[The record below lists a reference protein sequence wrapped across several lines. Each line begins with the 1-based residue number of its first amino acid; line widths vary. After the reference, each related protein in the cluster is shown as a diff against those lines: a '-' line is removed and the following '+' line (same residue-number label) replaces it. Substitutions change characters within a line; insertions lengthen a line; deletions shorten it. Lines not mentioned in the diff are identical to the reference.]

1 MALKESYMVKTV
13 LGDSD
18 LSLIA
23 DPGQSLLI
31 KNIYIHNPASGY
43 LTLKTEKTTVGYFR
57 VGGALGSHLPFPFQ
71 PAQHSFGFNLKGFV
85 PTTAEYN
92 QVTDQGANDLDQAF
106 ACEDVLAAPA
116 VVPRMTYPQTLRK
129 PPLTILQYLAAKEIF
144 KGYPVAEGETFKL
157 SGAAQAG
164 AIQLVEYEIHE
175 AQDQKSDMENG
186 SKATAYF
193 FLQYGST
200 AAAINATAET
210 IYDTP
215 LTPPEFPNF
224 PYGAVVPA
232 KTTFSLLGILASN
245 SMVVG
250 AAVANYTY
258 TKYLKLIHERET
270 LFDEDQNGILHHGLA
285 ADIIIGL
292 TAIAEGH
299 GLFGSYSDIDTREP
313 FLFPSP
319 LIYGPGDELGIY
331 LSTFKEATG
340 ADISTALQEI
350 ALIAKLA
357 RTE

>member
-1 MALKESYMVKTV
+1 MALKQPYMVKTE
-13 LGDSD
+13 LGDKD

-31 KNIYIHNPASGY
+31 KNVFIHNPASNY
-43 LTLKTEKTTVGYFR
+43 VTLSIDKTTVGYFR
-57 VGGALGSHLPFPFQ
+57 VGGVLGSHLPFPFA
-71 PAQHSFGFNLKGFV
+71 PSKHSVGFNLKGFV
-85 PTTAEYN
+85 PTTVEYN
-92 QVTDQGANDLDQAF
+92 QVTDQGGNDIDQAF
-106 ACEDVLAAPA
+106 ACEDVMAAPA
-116 VVPRMTYPQTLRK
+116 VIPRMTYPQTLIK
-129 PPLTILQYLAAKEIF
+129 PPMTILQYLALKGF
-144 KGYPVAEGETFKL
+144 FTGYPVAEGESFKL

-175 AQDQKSDMENG
+175 PGDQTSDMENG
-186 SKATAYF
+186 SKATEYF

-224 PYGAVVPA
+224 PYDAVVA
-232 KTTFSLLGILASN
+232 SKTAFTILGLLASN

-258 TKYLKLIHERET
+258 TNYLKLIYERET
-270 LFDEDQNGILHHGLA
+270 LFDDDKNGILHQGYVTP
-285 ADIIIGL
+285 DTPNL
-292 TAIAEGH
+292 TAIGEGN

-313 FLFPSP
+313 LIFPEP
-319 LIYGPGDELGIY
+319 LSYGPGDELGIY
-331 LSTFKEATG
+331 LATVQEATG
-340 ADISTALQEI
+340 GDITTALQEI

-357 RTE
+357 RME